1 MSNEFEKELGSLL
14 PKPTPEE
21 IEMEKLDKERKAV
34 NRIIKGQ
41 NDVFKKHY
49 TFKDLGLEFTVKIKA
64 PNAIEVGKIQAR
76 KMAYLNGMSN
86 YTTDYFSIVYDTLA
100 ALRVTGI
107 DVPKELASDE
117 DLYNLDI
124 IYQIGVDFQQ
134 WLARFQF

>member
-1 MSNEFEKELGSLL
+1 MSNEFDKELDGLL

-34 NRIIKGQ
+34 NRVIKGQ
-41 NDVFKKHY
+41 NDVFKKKY
-49 TFKDLGLEFTVKIKA
+49 TYTDLGLEFTIKIKA